1 MGRGAIKER
10 LNKETWKISWKSLE
24 GRYEVAFWKEK
35 SGWKIRYVFRE
46 WTKAEWRIKK
56 KIEFVRKKKVAGIM
70 EIALEWKR
78 KKPHDW
84 QDFVGI
90 ITLLF
95 KNSTGSFIEE
105 NNVGEGCWVLM
116 ARLAPE
122 AKVIWD
128 GKWSEEDASILIP
141 SDIISIKLGDI
152 LPVNAHLL
160 DGDPLKIDQ
169 SALTVL
175 KPSSLQFF
183 ERWVNLGLAKLIHFK
198 GLIGGL
204 AAETSFH
211 LWVLFEMVY
220 FHSSISGCNSVD
232 QSGIMAIYLNY
243 GEACSKSR

>member
-1 MGRGAIKER
+1 
-10 LNKETWKISWKSLE
+10 
-24 GRYEVAFWKEK
+24 
-35 SGWKIRYVFRE
+35 
-46 WTKAEWRIKK
+46 
-56 KIEFVRKKKVAGIM
+56 M

-95 KNSTGSFIEE
+95 KNSTGSFIKE

-122 AKVIWD
+122 AKVIRD
-128 GKWSEEDASILIP
+128 GKQSEEDASVLIP

-152 LPVNAHLL
+152 LPVNARLL

-175 KPSSLQFF
+175 KPY
-183 ERWVNLGLAKLIHFK
+183 
-198 GLIGGL
+198 GG
-204 AAETSFH
+204 
-211 LWVLFEMVY
+211 
-220 FHSSISGCNSVD
+220 SIRVQQN
-232 QSGIMAIYLNY
+232 
-243 GEACSKSR
+243 